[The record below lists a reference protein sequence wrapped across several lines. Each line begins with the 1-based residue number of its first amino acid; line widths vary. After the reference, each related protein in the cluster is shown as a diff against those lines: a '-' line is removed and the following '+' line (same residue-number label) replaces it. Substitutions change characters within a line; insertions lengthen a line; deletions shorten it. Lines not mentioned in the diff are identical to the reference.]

1 MIIDITEIIINRR
14 QTIVAL
20 REWLDAN
27 VGPYLGPGQGLKRID
42 EQIPAR
48 YTTLEIGEGWQIE
61 MKEIVDGYGRTVYYQ
76 LDIDNEQ
83 LATFFILKF
92 L

>member
-1 MIIDITEIIINRR
+1 MIIDITEIIINRK

-20 REWLDAN
+20 REWLDTN

-42 EQIPAR
+42 ERIPAR

>member
-27 VGPYLGPGQGLKRID
+27 VGSYLGPGQGLKRID
-42 EQIPAR
+42 ESIPAR

-61 MKEIVDGYGRTVYYQ
+61 LKEIVDGYGRTVYYQ

-83 LATFFILKF
+83 MATFFILKF

>member
-1 MIIDITEIIINRR
+1 MIIDITEVIINRKR
-14 QTIVAL
+14 SMVTL
-20 REWLDAN
+20 REWLDVN
-27 VGPYLGPGQGLKRID
+27 VGPYLGPGQGSKRID
-42 EQIPAR
+42 DSIPAR

-61 MKEIVDGYGRTVYYQ
+61 LKEIVDGYGKTVFYQ
-76 LDIDNEQ
+76 LDINDEQ

>member
-27 VGPYLGPGQGLKRID
+27 VGSYLGPGQGLKRID
-42 EQIPAR
+42 ERIPSR
-48 YTTLEIGEGWQIE
+48 HTTLEIGEGWQIE
-61 MKEIVDGYGRTVYYQ
+61 LKEIVDGYGRTVFYQ

>member
-1 MIIDITEIIINRR
+1 MYRKQNV
-14 QTIVAL
+14 VAL
-20 REWLDAN
+20 REWLDVN

-42 EQIPAR
+42 ESIPAR
-48 YTTLEIGEGWQIE
+48 YTTLEVGEGWQIE
-61 MKEIVDGYGRTVYYQ
+61 LKEIVDGHGRTVYYQ

>member
-1 MIIDITEIIINRR
+1 MIIDITELIMYRKQNVV
-14 QTIVAL
+14 TL
-20 REWLDAN
+20 REWLDVH

-42 EQIPAR
+42 ERIPAR

-61 MKEIVDGYGRTVYYQ
+61 MKEIVDDYCRTVYYQ

>member
-20 REWLDAN
+20 REWLDVH
-27 VGPYLGPGQGLKRID
+27 VGPYLGTGQGLKRID

-48 YTTLEIGEGWQIE
+48 YTTIEIVEGWQI
-61 MKEIVDGYGRTVYYQ
+61 
-76 LDIDNEQ
+76 
-83 LATFFILKF
+83 
-92 L
+92 